1 MKYLKAA
8 MIIKEVDLTQLSFI
22 TQIPERTLRSY
33 LSGQA
38 KPPVDKL
45 CKIADV
51 LEVTTDYLLGR
62 E

>member
-1 MKYLKAA
+1 MKYLRAA
-8 MIIKEVDLTQLSFI
+8 MIINEINLEGLAVK

-38 KPPVDKL
+38 KPPIDKL

-51 LEVTTDYLLGR
+51 LGVTTDYLLGR